1 MNHPR
6 ELPVGSL
13 LAFVSKARALKAA
26 APLRSRTAKMD
37 AFVQQVGS
45 SPRFSIEAAA
55 AAVNRAVSDAKTESK
70 V

>member
-13 LAFVSKARALKAA
+13 LASASKARALKAA

-37 AFVQQVGS
+37 AFVKQVGS
-45 SPRFSIEAAA
+45 SPRFSFEAAA

-70 V
+70 A